1 MQNKCITLA
10 DNVEQDYLKSL
21 EISKVEIKKGNL
33 QPMVRLKLQSVL
45 CIWASRWF
53 KLWSN
58 PAAFRFWPQVT
69 RLNKQK
75 LYLRA
80 KANTT
85 GPGGAN
91 TVTARAKLELR
102 TEVRP
107 LWDGQQ
113 AAHGTLDYLLI
124 SAFVITEGF
133 LGMSER
139 VEKSRHD
146 QKGLLKCFSLLD
158 L

>member
-1 MQNKCITLA
+1 MYYIGRQCGTRLF
-10 DNVEQDYLKSL
+10 EQSWNLKSWN
-21 EISKVEIKKGNL
+21 KK
-33 QPMVRLKLQSVL
+33 PMVRLKLQSVL

-107 LWDGQQ
+107 LWDGQR
-113 AAHGTLDYLLI
+113 APHGTLDYLLI

>member
-1 MQNKCITLA
+1 MQNKCIILG
-10 DNVEQDYLKSL
+10 DNVEQDYLNSL

-58 PAAFRFWPQVT
+58 LAAFRFWPQVT
-69 RLNKQK
+69 CLNKQK

-85 GPGGAN
+85 DPGGAN
-91 TVTARAKLELR
+91 TVTARAKLEA
-102 TEVRP
+102 RP